1 MKDDSINYEVIG
13 LVSEDNTVSIPS
25 RKAFKQLQKDHKALV
40 KRVEELEGNK
50 KRAAIAMESYW
61 TKEYPDS
68 PMAKY
73 YNNKE

>member
-40 KRVEELEGNK
+40 KRVEELEAEKESKTGGLLEYL
-50 KRAAIAMESYW
+50 AA
-61 TKEYPDS
+61 EYPDS
-68 PMAKY
+68 PAAEYLK
-73 YNNKE
+73 NKE